1 VNPLLGDQQ
10 WAFLQT
16 LTGADSVPPGLVG
29 LRGVALNRGL
39 QAYQGHARSQA
50 ARTLGQ
56 TFPKLAAHLGE
67 ADFSALAWTFW
78 REHPPGSGDLGEWGD
93 ALEAFLLQRAGAAS
107 GLPGLA
113 RLEWALHQAERSD
126 DASLDAESLQCLATE
141 PPDAV
146 TLRLRPGLQLLS
158 LETEAF
164 ELLGLRGVGARPVMV
179 WRQAWRG
186 EWTVLSLPQARF
198 VGAVLAG
205 ASLQLAL
212 EAAAQDPL
220 CPDEAFDFSAWLQ
233 DALRRDWLWRA
244 GRSGAPAEA

>member
-1 VNPLLGDQQ
+1 MSTVLVDQQ
-10 WAFLQT
+10 RAFLQT
-16 LTGADSVPPGLVG
+16 LAGADSVPPGLVG
-29 LRGVALNRGL
+29 LRGVAMERGL

-67 ADFSALAWTFW
+67 TDVAALAWTFW
-78 REHPPGSGDLGEWGD
+78 REHPPGSGDLGDWGD
-93 ALEAFLLQRAGAAS
+93 ALEAFLLQRAGSAS

-113 RLEWALHQAERSD
+113 RLEWALHQAERSA
-126 DASLDAESLQCLATE
+126 DASLDADSLQCLTTE

-158 LETEAF
+158 LEAEAL
-164 ELLGLRGVGARPVMV
+164 ELLGLRDVGPRPVMV

-198 VGAVLAG
+198 VAAVLAG
-205 ASLQLAL
+205 ASLQFAL
-212 EAAAQDPL
+212 EAAAQANPW
-220 CPDEAFDFSAWLQ
+220 PEEAFDFSAWLQ
-233 DALRRDWLWRA
+233 DALRLDWLLG
-244 GRSGAPAEA
+244 GRPI